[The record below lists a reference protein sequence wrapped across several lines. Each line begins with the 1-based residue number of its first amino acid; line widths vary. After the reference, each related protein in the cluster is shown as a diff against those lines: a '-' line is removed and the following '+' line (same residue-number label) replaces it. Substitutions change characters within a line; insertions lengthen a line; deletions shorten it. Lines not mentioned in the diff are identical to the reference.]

1 MFFSR
6 TLFAQ
11 IFDPKTIMRVLL
23 RDVRTG
29 LYFREPQGWTAE
41 TEKAQSFKHSAE
53 AMNLARKHRLEEA
66 EVILSFEESS
76 YAVSLPLP

>member
-1 MFFSR
+1 
-6 TLFAQ
+6 
-11 IFDPKTIMRVLL
+11 MRVLL

-29 LYFREPQGWTAE
+29 LYFRESEDWTAE

-66 EVILSFEESS
+66 EVVLSFEESK
-76 YAVSLPLP
+76 YTVALPLP

>member
-6 TLFAQ
+6 TLCAHSL
-11 IFDPKTIMRVLL
+11 DPKSIMRVLL

-29 LYFREPQGWTAE
+29 LYFREPEHWTAE

-66 EVILSFEESS
+66 EVILSFEESK
-76 YAVSLPLP
+76 YTVALPLP